1 MLANEMRNIARDSRD
16 TNIEFMKKWE
26 EMKDRIRETA
36 REGKNYCI
44 MIRGK
49 YDEQLIQKLENE
61 GFKVMTKMELFPQV
75 HYGMTGCLTKYVV
88 W

>member
-1 MLANEMRNIARDSRD
+1 MLANEMRNIAKDSRD
-16 TNIEFMKKWE
+16 SSVGFVKQWE

-44 MIRGK
+44 MVYGE
-49 YDEQLIQKLENE
+49 YNEQLIQKLTDE
-61 GFKVMTKMELFPQV
+61 GFRVMTKMELFPQV